1 MFRARLYKLHE
12 ACQAQIFF
20 DFVEISTVFKISE
33 ISAYYFGA
41 FLQRFLAIP
50 RSLTCRRYKIFPK
63 HRVYAALQTIKK
75 LHFYTFA
82 SSRNATFA
90 KSAIFSKH
98 FHLFQLYI
106 YVMLPQFA
114 TYRRLVHM
122 QLSCDFSGIRI
133 FLEIA
138 HQHFAFVLIHQFTES
153 HVFFR
158 HEAV

>member
-1 MFRARLYKLHE
+1 MHE
-12 ACQAQIFF
+12 ACQPQIFL
-20 DFVEISTVFKISE
+20 DFIEISTVLKISE

-41 FLQRFLAIP
+41 FLQRFLAIL

-82 SSRNATFA
+82 GSRNATFA
-90 KSAIFSKH
+90 NSAIFSKH

-106 YVMLPQFA
+106 YVMLSQFT
-114 TYRRLVHM
+114 TYRRLVYM

-138 HQHFAFVLIHQFTES
+138 HQHFAFILIHQLTES
-153 HVFFR
+153 HIVFR
-158 HEAV
+158 NDAV